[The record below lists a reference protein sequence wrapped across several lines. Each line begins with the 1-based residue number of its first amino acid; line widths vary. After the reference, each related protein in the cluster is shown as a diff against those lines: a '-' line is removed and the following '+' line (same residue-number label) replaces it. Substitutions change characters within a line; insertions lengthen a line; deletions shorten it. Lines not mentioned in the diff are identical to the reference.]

1 MAITL
6 EKKIFRIC
14 RGALYI
20 SFPLTANG
28 NKIMGKNK
36 SFVKRFLKTE
46 WRNNFFSK
54 NQIASDYWWP
64 PEKCRGVKVWQ
75 TRDCE
80 KYIILQCEA
89 VYIGINLSSFW
100 GEKPRLRSRYTVKL
114 QDRFLRKFNIY
125 IYIYIYI
132 YIHTTSPGVI
142 HNKTVTFIIT
152 KAETSILAHELD
164 HSMLIMM
171 TTVDKEIVPRLQRQL
186 QENHI
191 HPAVKLVIKVM

>member
-125 IYIYIYI
+125 IYIYIYTHDI
-132 YIHTTSPGVI
+132 TGGHSQQDGHLHNYKSWNLNSRTWTGSLHVNHDDNSGQRNSPE
-142 HNKTVTFIIT
+142 IT
-152 KAETSILAHELD
+152 KTITRKSYSPSSETCY
-164 HSMLIMM
+164 
-171 TTVDKEIVPRLQRQL
+171 
-186 QENHI
+186 
-191 HPAVKLVIKVM
+191 